1 MQNTLKDQRDQLFLV
16 IDLSGNDHS
25 TDNGMGIDFLGD
37 VHRTDHDIGID
48 LWGDVH
54 RMDSGIGIDPRAI
67 PTGRATTS
75 ESSRTSTGT
84 CTTLTY

>member
-1 MQNTLKDQRDQLFLV
+1 
-16 IDLSGNDHS
+16 
-25 TDNGMGIDFLGD
+25 MGIDLWGD
-37 VHRTDHDIGID
+37 VHRTDHDIRID

-54 RMDSGIGIDPRAI
+54 GMDSSIGIDLRGDANRTDHDI
-67 PTGRATTS
+67 ENDLWALSIGRAATS